1 MRSPDLSIVVP
12 VLNEEDN
19 VAALSGQIS
28 DALDDT
34 EYTYEKIFVDDGSVD
49 LTVERLREL
58 QERDPR
64 LRVVK
69 LRRNFGQTPAMRA
82 GIDHSRGEIVVTLD
96 GDLQNDPADI
106 PRMVRKLE
114 DGYDI
119 VVGWR
124 KNRKDPFLSRK
135 LPSKIAN
142 WLIGKITRI
151 PIKDNG
157 CSLKVYK
164 ANVIKNIPLY
174 SEMHRFIP
182 ALSSLAAVRLAEVPV
197 NHKPRV
203 HGESKYGLSR
213 TGKVLLDLVTIKMLI
228 AFSHRPIQWF
238 GFLSIP
244 FFFAASIAGLAAVY
258 LVAYGDP
265 GDRTIIYP
273 SLCVLFGI
281 IFAQLL
287 ANGLLAELIVKTG
300 KTHDFYALTRRHGNS
315 RSRS

>member
-1 MRSPDLSIVVP
+1 MGNPYLSVVVP

-28 DALDDT
+28 AALDAT
-34 EYTYEKIFVDDGSVD
+34 EYTYEKIFVDDGSKDSTVD
-49 LTVERLREL
+49 RLREL
-58 QERDPR
+58 QHRDPHV
-64 LRVVK
+64 RVVK

-82 GIDHSRGEIVVTLD
+82 GIDHSHGEVVVTLD

-106 PRMVRKLE
+106 PGMVRKLE
-114 DGYDI
+114 DGYDL

-124 KNRKDPFLSRK
+124 KDRKDPFLSRK

-164 ANVIKNIPLY
+164 AKVIRNIPLY

-182 ALSSLAAVRLAEVPV
+182 AMSSLAAVRLAEVPV
-197 NHKPRV
+197 NHKARI
-203 HGESKYGLSR
+203 HGESKYGISR
-213 TGKVLLDLVTIKMLI
+213 TGKVILDLITIKMLI
-228 AFSHRPIQWF
+228 AFSQRPIQWF
-238 GFLSIP
+238 GLLSIP
-244 FFFAASIAGLAAVY
+244 FFLASSLAGLIALY
-258 LVAYGDP
+258 LVAYGDQN
-265 GDRTIIYP
+265 DQTVIFP

-281 IFAQLL
+281 IFAQFL

-300 KTHDFYALTRRHGNS
+300 KTHDFYALTRR
-315 RSRS
+315 RSSGS